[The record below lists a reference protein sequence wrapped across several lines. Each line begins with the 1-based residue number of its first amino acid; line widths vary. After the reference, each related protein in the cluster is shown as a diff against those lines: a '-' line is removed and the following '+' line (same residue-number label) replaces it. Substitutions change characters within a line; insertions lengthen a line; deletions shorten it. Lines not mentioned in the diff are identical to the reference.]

1 MAQEFTDKSYDEK
14 VDAALMAGADPH
26 DIEKITH
33 GRTTATDVPVEEAPS
48 EELGEAGTEPLAG
61 EGAVVAEEAPVPESA
76 PVEVYEEESEVEVET
91 YTEPVE
97 EVENEHQRNAD
108 AIDEAA
114 LEKGRGG
121 DFNKKLEEVTADS
134 TYMPKSGIERAEKYR
149 VKYMQD
155 VERAILDTQAK
166 GEAVDIEGVTNE
178 VATHMEA
185 SMGIWGQY
193 RSEVD
198 LHPQQALMTPEGK
211 DKVATMNYI
220 SHEAAKVLGEM
231 GVNWDTVADV
241 SAMLFAPD
249 LENIRMKDV
258 ATMIGMDYT
267 LKDGLDYSD
276 FFGRMA
282 TGIRNLPPEKAV
294 LVIDTITEGWEDILG
309 DNRMMLGFLL
319 MDLTGD
325 YSQAMKTF
333 EARSGTIDQALSATI
348 VGSLASRA
356 IKTANAVRKAAKLK
370 DVDTLVEI
378 VNEGTKGKLIKNGVD
393 IEDAASSV
401 MPLEK
406 VTPLTAGADSSLAAE
421 VVSENAKIQF
431 HLDEINK
438 ANTYGLGLNEAERA
452 AAVSRKVAEMENV
465 EGLTAVT
472 AVEQT
477 NAGFVVSY
485 TTGPIGKAVK
495 VAAAKAEKAKKAAK
509 VGADKAAQKLKE
521 AEEKLAAQGAA
532 GKVTKAAE
540 KAFDKAYEADKKAKE
555 KMAAADK
562 VVVKEGTRVE
572 RVMNY
577 TTDDIGEFVSNGEGG
592 YMPFDGGL
600 TSPNARFIV
609 DRDTLVQLPEQMQF
623 QSAKIRESYDNAI
636 RASLGDLKQHEMK
649 NIDKLLTA
657 GDEGGVV
664 FNRQQ
669 MMSGSLGHVFSEKEV
684 KAYEGIRQVVHHM
697 YMAKNKQILDSWRA
711 DGIKTIMW
719 GTDTQPVKRYGKAS
733 DAATGFSQATT
744 KSHMVGLR
752 KSDGGFQRFDLDPN
766 STKTRDIIN
775 KKYEDGYELARVTN
789 GRLLPLE
796 ETNVEWAFV
805 RRADFQEPTGFPLS
819 QRVGYMPKVRKNGNF
834 FVKER
839 KTMNIGGKEGV
850 AATPKTVRYFD
861 NHTDAKKWADAQP
874 NRKDLDVL
882 ADGEMSSVDREL
894 EYQNISGSLF
904 GGARSSEEIPFG
916 LPEQKLTGQRE
927 DALHGLQRYVNHLAK
942 QMPYNL
948 YRMGIRQRWEN
959 TAKELGGLLGQPKG
973 GFDDLVNHLD
983 PKHPAHKFLKDSHN
997 QVKLISGVPTDEEKK
1012 AREASSALAYW
1023 LERKGLTRIAA
1034 AMHGKNIPDE
1044 IGGAL
1049 RGATFHTLL
1058 GMYNPAQYLI
1068 QASGAFIALSIN
1080 PVHGLKAIGQSMGFQ
1095 VLDRMVAKNPEKM
1108 STYLKW
1114 LENTGVDVEGYRM
1127 WHKSGLKESIT
1138 SSNIDYEGL
1147 WANLPYDASVL
1158 RKILANDT
1166 FFFKSGELVS
1176 ARVSFATAYNRFKAL
1191 NKGKDI
1197 TDTDLPAILGRT
1209 EQYRLNMSKANAA
1222 KFQTGLTSVPAQF
1235 QQVNTKFMEKVFGT
1249 GELTGAEK
1257 IRMATGQ
1264 AALFGTM
1271 GIPIVGY
1278 VTPVVLDYLGLNAEN
1293 LSEAEMRTVRN
1304 GALTWF
1310 FNDFMDVNS
1319 IISGRMSLG
1328 GDFVEKIF
1336 NAAVEPTRVV
1346 EIIGGPSYSIWEKG
1360 HNMVFNMQTVL
1371 MADFSAEGLDA
1382 NKTALVTEVLA
1393 KSLSQ
1398 FAGPLANTYKAYDMT
1413 HSKFYKNKSGKPLF
1427 EMEDNNWQTIMF
1439 QAFGFSSQ
1447 EVADYYELNN
1457 RKGGMIPAGMTNVD
1471 AKRIVYIMNMLAGAD
1486 DEGSQEAAAY
1496 AMNAIKTKY
1505 NAEDQEKLIKQVTN
1519 LIKHPDDPMAKN
1531 VGKILEESTSELSQS
1546 LSDLS
1551 KMSNART
1558 SPRMAREMEER
1569 GLQE

>member
-48 EELGEAGTEPLAG
+48 EELGEAGTEPLAE

-76 PVEVYEEESEVEVET
+76 PVEFYEEESEVGVET

-294 LVIDTITEGWEDILG
+294 LVIDTITEGWEEILG

-333 EARSGTIDQALSATI
+333 EARSGPIDQALSATV

-438 ANTYGLGLNEAERA
+438 VNTYGLGLNEAERA
-452 AAVSRKVAEMENV
+452 AAVARKVAEMENV

>member
-26 DIEKITH
+26 DIEKVTG

-48 EELGEAGTEPLAG
+48 EELGEAGTEPLAE
-61 EGAVVAEEAPVPESA
+61 EGAVVAEEVPVAESA
-76 PVEVYEEESEVEVET
+76 PVEFYEQESEVGVET

-166 GEAVDIEGVTNE
+166 GEAVDVEGVTNE

-231 GVNWDTVADV
+231 GVNWDTLADV

-294 LVIDTITEGWEDILG
+294 LVVDTITEGWEDILG
-309 DNRMMLGFLL
+309 DNRLMLGFLL

-333 EARSGTIDQALSATI
+333 EARSGPIDQALSATV

-485 TTGPIGKAVK
+485 TTGP
-495 VAAAKAEKAKKAAK
+495 
-509 VGADKAAQKLKE
+509 
-521 AEEKLAAQGAA
+521 A
-532 GKVTKAAE
+532 GKG
-540 KAFDKAYEADKKAKE
+540 
-555 KMAAADK
+555 
-562 VVVKEGTRVE
+562 VKEGTRVE
-572 RVMNY
+572 RVMSY

-609 DRDTLVQLPEQMQF
+609 DRETLVQLPEQMQF

-636 RASLGDLKQHEMK
+636 RASLGDLKRHEMK

-684 KAYEGIRQVVHHM
+684 KAYEGIRQVIHHM

-752 KSDGGFQRFDLDPN
+752 KADGGFQRFDLDPN

-789 GRLLPLE
+789 GRLLSLE

-805 RRADFQEPTGFPLS
+805 RRTDFQEPTGFPLG
-819 QRVGYMPKVRKNGNF
+819 QRAGYMPKVRKNGNF

-850 AATPKTVRYFD
+850 PATPKTIRYFD

-894 EYQNISGSLF
+894 EYQNISGGLF
-904 GGARSSEEIPFG
+904 TGARSSEEIPFG

-959 TAKELGGLLGQPKG
+959 TAKELGGLVGQPKG

-1034 AMHGKNIPDE
+1034 AMHGKNVPDE

-1114 LENTGVDVEGYRM
+1114 LEKTGVDVEGYRM

-1197 TDTDLPAILGRT
+1197 TDSDLPAILGRT

-1486 DEGSQEAAAY
+1486 DEGSQEAV
-1496 AMNAIKTKY
+1496 
-1505 NAEDQEKLIKQVTN
+1505 L
-1519 LIKHPDDPMAKN
+1519 LRFGAKA
-1531 VGKILEESTSELSQS
+1531 TSE
-1546 LSDLS
+1546 
-1551 KMSNART
+1551 RT
-1558 SPRMAREMEER
+1558 
-1569 GLQE
+1569 

>member
-1 MAQEFTDKSYDEK
+1 MEQEPIAPVESE
-14 VDAALMAGADPH
+14 
-26 DIEKITH
+26 
-33 GRTTATDVPVEEAPS
+33 VPVEAPQEAVEAPVA
-48 EELGEAGTEPLAG
+48 EAMQPQ
-61 EGAVVAEEAPVPESA
+61 AEEANVPESA

-97 EVENEHQRNAD
+97 VVENEHQRNAD

-220 SHEAAKVLGEM
+220 SHESAKVLSEM
-231 GVNWDTVADV
+231 GVNWDTLADV

-249 LENIRMKDV
+249 VENIRMKDV

-294 LVIDTITEGWEDILG
+294 LVVDTITEGWEDILG

-333 EARSGTIDQALSATI
+333 EARSGPIDQALSATI

-378 VNEGTKGKLIKNGVD
+378 VNEGTKGKLIKNGVY

-438 ANTYGLGLNEAERA
+438 VNTYGLGLNEAERA
-452 AAVSRKVAEMENV
+452 AAVARKVAEMENV

-509 VGADKAAQKLKE
+509 VEADKAAQKFKE

-983 PKHPAHKFLKDSHN
+983 PKHPAYKFLKDSHN

-1034 AMHGKNIPDE
+1034 AMHGKNVPDE

-1058 GMYNPAQYLI
+1058 GIYNPAQYLI

-1197 TDTDLPAILGRT
+1197 TDNDLPAILART

-1546 LSDLS
+1546 VSDLS

>member
-48 EELGEAGTEPLAG
+48 EELGEAGTEPLAE

-333 EARSGTIDQALSATI
+333 EARSGPIDQALSATV

-438 ANTYGLGLNEAERA
+438 VNTYGLGLNEAERA
-452 AAVSRKVAEMENV
+452 AAVARKVAEMENV

>member
-1 MAQEFTDKSYDEK
+1 MEQEPIAPVESE
-14 VDAALMAGADPH
+14 
-26 DIEKITH
+26 
-33 GRTTATDVPVEEAPS
+33 VPVEAPQEAVEAPVA
-48 EELGEAGTEPLAG
+48 EAMQPQ
-61 EGAVVAEEAPVPESA
+61 AEEANVPESA

-97 EVENEHQRNAD
+97 VVENEHQRNAD

-220 SHEAAKVLGEM
+220 SHESAKVLSEM
-231 GVNWDTVADV
+231 GVNWDTLADV

-249 LENIRMKDV
+249 VENIRMKDV

-294 LVIDTITEGWEDILG
+294 LVVDTITEGWEDILG

-333 EARSGTIDQALSATI
+333 EARSGPIDQALSATI

-438 ANTYGLGLNEAERA
+438 VNTYGLGLNEAERA
-452 AAVSRKVAEMENV
+452 AAVARKVAEMENV

-509 VGADKAAQKLKE
+509 VEADKAAQKFKE

-983 PKHPAHKFLKDSHN
+983 PKHPAYKFLKDSHN

-1034 AMHGKNIPDE
+1034 AMHGKNVPDE

-1058 GMYNPAQYLI
+1058 GIYNPAQYLI

-1197 TDTDLPAILGRT
+1197 TDNDLPAILART

-1546 LSDLS
+1546 VSDLS

>member
-33 GRTTATDVPVEEAPS
+33 GRTTATDVPVEAPQEAV
-48 EELGEAGTEPLAG
+48 EAN
-61 EGAVVAEEAPVPESA
+61 VPESA
-76 PVEVYEEESEVEVET
+76 PVEVYEEESEVEAET

-220 SHEAAKVLGEM
+220 SHESAKVLSEM
-231 GVNWDTVADV
+231 GVNWDTLADV

-294 LVIDTITEGWEDILG
+294 LVVDTITEGWEDILG
-309 DNRMMLGFLL
+309 DNRLMLGFLL

-333 EARSGTIDQALSATI
+333 EARSGPIDQALSATI
-348 VGSLASRA
+348 VGSMASRA

-438 ANTYGLGLNEAERA
+438 VNTYGLGLNEAERA
-452 AAVSRKVAEMENV
+452 AAVARKVAEMENV

-485 TTGPIGKAVK
+485 TTGPIGKEVK

-509 VGADKAAQKLKE
+509 VEADKAAQKLKK
-521 AEEKLAAQGAA
+521 AEEKLATQGAA
-532 GKVTKAAE
+532 GKVTKAAQ
-540 KAFDKAYEADKKAKE
+540 KAFDKAYEANKKAKE

-719 GTDTQPVKRYGKAS
+719 GTNTQPVKRYGKAS
-733 DAATGFSQATT
+733 DAVTGFSQATT

-752 KSDGGFQRFDLDPN
+752 KADGGFQRFDLDPN

-861 NHTDAKKWADAQP
+861 NHTDAKNWAAAQP

-894 EYQNISGSLF
+894 EYQNISGTLF

-983 PKHPAHKFLKDSHN
+983 PKHPAYKFLKDSHN

-1114 LENTGVDVEGYRM
+1114 LEKTGVDVEGYRM

-1197 TDTDLPAILGRT
+1197 TDNDLPAILGRT

-1371 MADFSAEGLDA
+1371 MADFSAEGLDV

-1505 NAEDQEKLIKQVTN
+1505 NAEDQEKLIKQVNN

-1546 LSDLS
+1546 VSDLS

>member
-1 MAQEFTDKSYDEK
+1 MEQE
-14 VDAALMAGADPH
+14 P
-26 DIEKITH
+26 I
-33 GRTTATDVPVEEAPS
+33 VPVESEVPVEAPQ
-48 EELGEAGTEPLAG
+48 EAVEAPVA
-61 EGAVVAEEAPVPESA
+61 EAMQPQAEEANVAESG
-76 PVEVYEEESEVEVET
+76 PVEVYEEESEVEAET

-97 EVENEHQRNAD
+97 VVENEHQRNAD

-166 GEAVDIEGVTNE
+166 GEAVDVEGVTNE

-193 RSEVD
+193 RAEVD

-220 SHEAAKVLGEM
+220 SHEAAKVLSEM
-231 GVNWDTVADV
+231 GVNWDTLADV

-294 LVIDTITEGWEDILG
+294 LVVDTITEGWEDILG
-309 DNRMMLGFLL
+309 DNRLMLGFLL

-333 EARSGTIDQALSATI
+333 EARSGPIDQALSATI
-348 VGSLASRA
+348 VGSMASRA

-438 ANTYGLGLNEAERA
+438 VNTYGLGLNEAERA
-452 AAVSRKVAEMENV
+452 AAVARKVAEMENV

-485 TTGPIGKAVK
+485 TTGT
-495 VAAAKAEKAKKAAK
+495 
-509 VGADKAAQKLKE
+509 
-521 AEEKLAAQGAA
+521 A
-532 GKVTKAAE
+532 GKG
-540 KAFDKAYEADKKAKE
+540 
-555 KMAAADK
+555 
-562 VVVKEGTRVE
+562 VKEGTRVE
-572 RVMNY
+572 RVMSY

-609 DRDTLVQLPEQMQF
+609 DRETLVQLPEQMQF

-636 RASLGDLKQHEMK
+636 RASLGDLKRHEMK

-684 KAYEGIRQVVHHM
+684 KAYEGIRQVIHHM

-719 GTDTQPVKRYGKAS
+719 GTDKQPVKRYGKAS
-733 DAATGFSQATT
+733 DAVTGFSQATT

-752 KSDGGFQRFDLDPN
+752 KADGGFQRFDLDPN
-766 STKTRDIIN
+766 SAKSRDIIN

-805 RRADFQEPTGFPLS
+805 RRTDFQEPTGFPLG
-819 QRVGYMPKVRKNGNF
+819 QRAGYMPKVRKNGNF

-850 AATPKTVRYFD
+850 PATPKTVRYFD
-861 NHTDAKKWADAQP
+861 NHTDAKNWADAQP

-894 EYQNISGSLF
+894 EYQNISGGLF
-904 GGARSSEEIPFG
+904 TGARSSEEIPFG

-1034 AMHGKNIPDE
+1034 AMHGKNVPDE

-1058 GMYNPAQYLI
+1058 GMYNPSQYLI

-1147 WANLPYDASVL
+1147 WANLPYDASVI

-1209 EQYRLNMSKANAA
+1209 EQYRLNMSKANSA

-1371 MADFSAEGLDA
+1371 MADFSAEGMDA

-1486 DEGSQEAAAY
+1486 DEGAQEAAAY

-1505 NAEDQEKLIKQVTN
+1505 NAEDQEKLIKQVNN

-1546 LSDLS
+1546 VSDLS

>member
-1 MAQEFTDKSYDEK
+1 MEQEPIAPVESE
-14 VDAALMAGADPH
+14 
-26 DIEKITH
+26 
-33 GRTTATDVPVEEAPS
+33 VPVAAPQESVEAPVA
-48 EELGEAGTEPLAG
+48 EAMQPQ
-61 EGAVVAEEAPVPESA
+61 AEEANVAESA

-97 EVENEHQRNAD
+97 VVENEHQRNAD

-166 GEAVDIEGVTNE
+166 GEAVDVEGVTNG

-231 GVNWDTVADV
+231 GVNWDTLADV

-294 LVIDTITEGWEDILG
+294 LVVDTITEGWEDILG
-309 DNRMMLGFLL
+309 DNRLMLGFLL

-333 EARSGTIDQALSATI
+333 EARSGPIDQALSATI
-348 VGSLASRA
+348 VGSMASRA

-485 TTGPIGKAVK
+485 TTGP
-495 VAAAKAEKAKKAAK
+495 
-509 VGADKAAQKLKE
+509 
-521 AEEKLAAQGAA
+521 A
-532 GKVTKAAE
+532 GKG
-540 KAFDKAYEADKKAKE
+540 
-555 KMAAADK
+555 
-562 VVVKEGTRVE
+562 VKEGTRVE
-572 RVMNY
+572 RVMSY

-609 DRDTLVQLPEQMQF
+609 DRETLVQLPEQMQF

-636 RASLGDLKQHEMK
+636 RASLGDLKRHEMK

-669 MMSGSLGHVFSEKEV
+669 MMSGSLGHVFSEQEV
-684 KAYEGIRQVVHHM
+684 KAYEGIRQVIHHM

-752 KSDGGFQRFDLDPN
+752 KADGGFQRFDLDPN

-789 GRLLPLE
+789 GRLLSLE

-805 RRADFQEPTGFPLS
+805 RRTDFQEPTGFPLG
-819 QRVGYMPKVRKNGNF
+819 QRAGYMPKVRKNGNF

-850 AATPKTVRYFD
+850 PATPKTIRYFD

-894 EYQNISGSLF
+894 EYQNISGGLF
-904 GGARSSEEIPFG
+904 TGARSSEEIPFG

-973 GFDDLVNHLD
+973 GFDGLVNHLD
-983 PKHPAHKFLKDSHN
+983 PKHPAYKFLKDSHN

-1034 AMHGKNIPDE
+1034 AMHGKNVPDE

-1058 GMYNPAQYLI
+1058 GIYNPAQYLI

-1114 LENTGVDVEGYRM
+1114 LEKTGVDVEGYRM

-1197 TDTDLPAILGRT
+1197 TDNDLPAILART

-1371 MADFSAEGLDA
+1371 MADFSAEGLDV

-1546 LSDLS
+1546 VSDLS